1 MLNFILGLAVGLILG
16 VFCICLVQGGK
27 RGRR

>member
-1 MLNFILGLAVGLILG
+1 MLNFIFGLAIGLILG
-16 VFCICLVQGGK
+16 VFCICLVQVGK